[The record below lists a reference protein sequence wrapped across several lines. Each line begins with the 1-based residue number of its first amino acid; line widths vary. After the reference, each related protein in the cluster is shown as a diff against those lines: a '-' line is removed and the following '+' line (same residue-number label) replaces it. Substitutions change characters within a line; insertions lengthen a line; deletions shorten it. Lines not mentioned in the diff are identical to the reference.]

1 MSTPAKLRIV
11 LGADNCVKLT
21 LTSGIP
27 DSVDSLKF
35 EIQKQCGI
43 EGEFRLQYMDND
55 FDQFMN
61 LTSTTDIQDK
71 GTVKVIVPSEQS
83 TQAPSHMPF
92 TPFQGMDDSSA
103 DTDILS
109 SSESTTSTSSPTSS
123 LRSQGW
129 PRSFP
134 VPPFSYEVE
143 MQLSEANQ
151 QFLAEGKRMNPS
163 FKVRSDILQALAS
176 EIMKYTTGYPT
187 SAQLDDVAEALI
199 RKHPCLKEQGSAT
212 GYYGWKISL
221 KFKMGNYRTK
231 LRSLGCPEISI
242 NSMRNRQPS
251 NLSSP
256 NQVKKPRRAEVNFCP
271 QYPVGEDRESLEKE
285 RMELLS
291 EIKKRNNHQ
300 VIKEKMEK
308 TFAHRRYEV
317 VQSMPFIAEF
327 KSRWP
332 ALFTEH
338 EVSAEFMRITTIPLI
353 PKFMSQL
360 DHYYDKLTR
369 VLRKKG
375 GAAGRR
381 ITDIMAV
388 IDQNDSI
395 ETRRACSLQAV
406 ALYLNEDPKELVKE
420 YGSETP
426 DETQRELDRTV
437 IGIYVIKHPSAE
449 LPEDV
454 GIIVEGVQ
462 VLSDI
467 KDVATACALL
477 FGTIYDLNL
486 SYPTDLR
493 YTFEFIQKILM
504 ELDTH
509 RLSTKIQVLKN
520 KLLE

>member
-1 MSTPAKLRIV
+1 MSTPAKLLIV

-143 MQLSEANQ
+143 MQLSK
-151 QFLAEGKRMNPS
+151 AE
-163 FKVRSDILQALAS
+163 
-176 EIMKYTTGYPT
+176 
-187 SAQLDDVAEALI
+187 
-199 RKHPCLKEQGSAT
+199 
-212 GYYGWKISL
+212 
-221 KFKMGNYRTK
+221 
-231 LRSLGCPEISI
+231 
-242 NSMRNRQPS
+242 RQ
-251 NLSSP
+251 
-256 NQVKKPRRAEVNFCP
+256 
-271 QYPVGEDRESLEKE
+271 DRESLEKE

-381 ITDIMAV
+381 ITDIIAV

-426 DETQRELDRTV
+426 DETQRELDQTV

-462 VLSDI
+462 VLSEI